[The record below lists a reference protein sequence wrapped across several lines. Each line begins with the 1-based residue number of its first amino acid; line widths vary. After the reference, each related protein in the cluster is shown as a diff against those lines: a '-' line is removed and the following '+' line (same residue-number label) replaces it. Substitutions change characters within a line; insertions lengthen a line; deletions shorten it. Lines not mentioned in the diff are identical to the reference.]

1 MAAQSSASAGAAA
14 AGDTAAAWL
23 TYAMLVCGP
32 VTLAVGLYLH
42 RRSGL
47 AAPYGR
53 FAAGKGAGWGPL
65 LHGKV
70 AWMVRG
76 FSPLVGSMVR
86 A

>member
-1 MAAQSSASAGAAA
+1 MVTQSLESAGAAA

-23 TYAMLVCGP
+23 TYAMLLCGP
-32 VTLAVGLYLH
+32 VTLALGLFLH
-42 RRSGL
+42 RRAGI

-76 FSPLVGSMVR
+76 WHV